1 MDAPA
6 KPWQQC
12 AMPEAK
18 KGRGCF
24 FYGCITLMVLAIIA
38 VVTVLLGVRYGVKY
52 LRSNFTSTKP
62 VAVAPVSLSPTQG
75 ERVTQRVEDFKKA
88 LRAGTATNALELTG
102 DELDYVVRT
111 SSTNGLQDNIHLTIT
126 NNQIHAEM
134 SLPLDMYGPNFFG
147 RFFNGEAKIGLT
159 QQNGTVNVQLV
170 DPRVN
175 GQPIPG
181 WLRSKIPQNIPWV
194 DSDGGTMTNLS
205 KIEIADDKLVLHPK
219 AQ

>member
-1 MDAPA
+1 MA
-6 KPWQQC
+6 
-12 AMPEAK
+12 EAK

-24 FYGCITLMVLAIIA
+24 FYGCITLMILAIVA
-38 VVTVLLGVRYGVKY
+38 VVAILLGVRFGVKY
-52 LRSNFTSTKP
+52 LQSNFTSTKP

-102 DELDYVVRT
+102 DELDYIVRT
-111 SSTNGLQDNIHLTIT
+111 SSTNGLQDNVHLTIT

-147 RFFNGEAKIGLT
+147 RFFNGEATVGVS
-159 QQNGTVNVQLV
+159 QQNGIINIQLLN
-170 DPRVN
+170 PKVN
-175 GQPIPG
+175 GQPVPA
-181 WLRSKIPQNIPWV
+181 WLRSRIPQTIPW
-194 DSDGGTMTNLS
+194 DPQQQQSNPNAGAITNIG

-219 AQ
+219 AK